1 MLTKEELKL
10 YKTTFW
16 EEFKQ
21 YMSKHRSASG
31 RKMNWLQ
38 YSTDIKYIFLRLETD
53 KSTVRLCFDIQF
65 KDPDIRAIVWEQMGE
80 LKKVLSDE
88 MGEEG
93 TWEEH
98 YCNETI
104 SDFSRIYWE
113 KTDLNYLNPE
123 KRAAI
128 FDFFEDKLI
137 RFDKFYDTYKDILIN
152 LIK

>member
-1 MLTKEELKL
+1 MLSKEELKQ
-10 YKTTFW
+10 YKINFW

-21 YMSKHRSASG
+21 QMSKHRSASG

-38 YSTDIKYIFLRLETD
+38 YKTDIKYIFLRLETN
-53 KSTVRLCFDIQF
+53 KSTVRVCFDIQF
-65 KDPDIRAIVWEQMGE
+65 KDADIRAIVWEQMGE
-80 LKKVLSDE
+80 LKKVLTDE

-93 TWEEH
+93 VWEEH
-98 YCNETI
+98 YWNETI

-123 KRAAI
+123 KKSAI
-128 FDFFEDKLI
+128 FDFFEDKSI
-137 RFDKFYDTYKDILIN
+137 RFDKFYDVYKDILIN